1 MEFRGMFDV
10 SGRKVILT
18 GGTGGIGRA
27 ISKRLVDSG
36 AIVTISGTKKTVLDE
51 ISSEL
56 SQNAFFLVN
65 DLSESGAVETL
76 LSFAYDKMGEV
87 DILINNAGITRD
99 GLMVRMGDDDWLDV
113 IAINL
118 TAGFKLA
125 RGCLKSMMKNRWGRI
140 INISS
145 VVGFTGNPGQA
156 NYAASKA
163 GIIGMTKS
171 LAAEVASRNITV
183 NCIAPGYI
191 KTAMTESLT
200 EKQTSELLKLVP
212 SGRMGVPEDIAA
224 SVLYLSSEEASY
236 LTGQTIHINGGL
248 AMF

>member
-1 MEFRGMFDV
+1 MFDV

-18 GGTGGIGRA
+18 GGTGGIGGA

-76 LSFAYDKMGEV
+76 LSFAYEKMGEV

-99 GLMVRMGDDDWLDV
+99 GLTVRMGDDDWLDV

>member
-1 MEFRGMFDV
+1 MFDV

-27 ISKRLVDSG
+27 IAKRLVDSG

-65 DLSESGAVETL
+65 DLSESGAVEKL
-76 LSFAYDKMGEV
+76 LSFAYEKMGEV

-125 RGCLKSMMKNRWGRI
+125 RGCLK
-140 INISS
+140 
-145 VVGFTGNPGQA
+145 V
-156 NYAASKA
+156 
-163 GIIGMTKS
+163 
-171 LAAEVASRNITV
+171 
-183 NCIAPGYI
+183 
-191 KTAMTESLT
+191 
-200 EKQTSELLKLVP
+200 
-212 SGRMGVPEDIAA
+212 
-224 SVLYLSSEEASY
+224 
-236 LTGQTIHINGGL
+236 
-248 AMF
+248 

>member
-1 MEFRGMFDV
+1 MFDV
-10 SGRKVILT
+10 SGRKVVLT
-18 GGTGGIGRA
+18 GGTGGIGKTIA
-27 ISKRLVDSG
+27 KTLVDRG
-36 AIVTISGTKKTVLDE
+36 AIVTIAGTKKTVLDE
-51 ISSEL
+51 ISNEL
-56 SQNAFFLVN
+56 SQNTFFLVN
-65 DLSESGAVETL
+65 DLSESGAVEKL
-76 LSFAYDKMGEV
+76 LSFANEKMGEV

-99 GLMVRMGDDDWLDV
+99 GLMVRMGDEDWLDV
-113 IAINL
+113 ISINL

-191 KTAMTESLT
+191 KTAMTGSLT
-200 EKQTSELLKLVP
+200 EKQTSELLNLVP
-212 SGRMGVPEDIAA
+212 SGRMGMPEDIAA
-224 SVLYLSSEEASY
+224 SVLYLSSEEANY

-248 AMF
+248 AMV

>member
-1 MEFRGMFDV
+1 MFDV

-18 GGTGGIGRA
+18 GGTGGIGKA
-27 ISKRLVDSG
+27 IAKRLVDSG

>member
-10 SGRKVILT
+10 SGRKVMLT
-18 GGTGGIGRA
+18 GGTGGLGKA
-27 ISKRLVDSG
+27 IAKRLVDRG

-248 AMF
+248 AMV

>member
-1 MEFRGMFDV
+1 MFDV
-10 SGRKVILT
+10 SGRKVMLT
-18 GGTGGIGRA
+18 GGTGGLGKA
-27 ISKRLVDSG
+27 IAKRLVDRG

-65 DLSESGAVETL
+65 DLSESGAVEKL
-76 LSFAYDKMGEV
+76 LSFAYEKMGEV

-171 LAAEVASRNITV
+171 LAVEVASRNITV

>member
-1 MEFRGMFDV
+1 MFDV
-10 SGRKVILT
+10 SGRKVMLT
-18 GGTGGIGRA
+18 GGTGGLGKA
-27 ISKRLVDSG
+27 IAKRLVDRG

-76 LSFAYDKMGEV
+76 LSFAYEKMGEV

>member
-1 MEFRGMFDV
+1 MFDV

-27 ISKRLVDSG
+27 IAKRLVDSG

>member
-1 MEFRGMFDV
+1 MFDV
-10 SGRKVILT
+10 SGRKVMLT
-18 GGTGGIGRA
+18 GGTGGLGKA
-27 ISKRLVDSG
+27 IAKRLVDSG

>member
-1 MEFRGMFDV
+1 MFDV

-18 GGTGGIGRA
+18 GGTGGIGKA
-27 ISKRLVDSG
+27 IAKRLVDSG

-76 LSFAYDKMGEV
+76 LSFAYEKMGEV

-99 GLMVRMGDDDWLDV
+99 GLMVRMGDDEWLDV

-248 AMF
+248 AMV

>member
-1 MEFRGMFDV
+1 MFDV

-27 ISKRLVDSG
+27 IAKRLVDRW

-76 LSFAYDKMGEV
+76 LSFAYEKMGEV

>member
-1 MEFRGMFDV
+1 MFDV

-27 ISKRLVDSG
+27 IAKRLVDSG

-65 DLSESGAVETL
+65 DLSESGAVEKL
-76 LSFAYDKMGEV
+76 LSFAYEKMGEV

-125 RGCLKSMMKNRWGRI
+125 KGCLKSMMKNRWGRI

>member
-1 MEFRGMFDV
+1 MFDV

-27 ISKRLVDSG
+27 IAKRLVDSG

-76 LSFAYDKMGEV
+76 LSFAYEKMGEV

-212 SGRMGVPEDIAA
+212 SGKMGAPEDIAA
-224 SVLYLSSEEASY
+224 GVLYLSSEEASY

>member
-1 MEFRGMFDV
+1 MFDV

-76 LSFAYDKMGEV
+76 LSFAYEKMGEV

-99 GLMVRMGDDDWLDV
+99 GLMVRMSDDDWLDV